1 MPRRAVG
8 HSGRDALR
16 PGGQR
21 RNRQLQRRRGSSARH
36 RHHIGRR
43 GRRRPRRPPL
53 RAALDARARDRA
65 SEADLFAVNEERK
78 IETEEVDAVTPPP
91 RARVTDTAAE
101 TFERKRDYL
110 AGFLSGEKPD
120 EPTSGPGGD
129 LQASVVEVLK
139 SIYDPEIPVDIYE
152 LGLIYDVDISEDGDA
167 TVTMTLT
174 TPHCPV
180 AESMPQEV
188 ELRVLSVPGIR
199 DAVVN
204 LVWDPPW
211 DPSKMSDEARL
222 ELGML

>member
-1 MPRRAVG
+1 M
-8 HSGRDALR
+8 
-16 PGGQR
+16 
-21 RNRQLQRRRGSSARH
+21 
-36 RHHIGRR
+36 
-43 GRRRPRRPPL
+43 
-53 RAALDARARDRA
+53 
-65 SEADLFAVNEERK
+65 NEERK
-78 IETEEVDAVTPPP
+78 IETEDVGSVAPPP
-91 RARVTDTAAE
+91 RARVPESVA
-101 TFERKRDYL
+101 RKRDYL
-110 AGFLSGEKPD
+110 AGFLAGKQEEESIG
-120 EPTSGPGGD
+120 GPGSD
-129 LQASVVEVLK
+129 LQGAVVDVLK

-167 TVTMTLT
+167 TITMTLT

-180 AESMPQEV
+180 AESLPNEV

>member
-1 MPRRAVG
+1 M
-8 HSGRDALR
+8 
-16 PGGQR
+16 
-21 RNRQLQRRRGSSARH
+21 NR
-36 RHHIGRR
+36 
-43 GRRRPRRPPL
+43 
-53 RAALDARARDRA
+53 
-65 SEADLFAVNEERK
+65 ERK
-78 IETEEVDAVTPPP
+78 IETEEVAKVTPPP
-91 RARVTDTAAE
+91 RARVTEESVNE
-101 TFERKRDYL
+101 TFGRKKDYL
-110 AGFLSGEKPD
+110 AGFLAGEKEEVPAA
-120 EPTSGPGGD
+120 GPGSD
-129 LQASVVEVLK
+129 LQAAVVDVLK

-180 AESMPQEV
+180 AESLPNEV